1 MGNKTLIRGTLI
13 ILAILAIFTIM
24 MLVLVGKDGLISK
37 EIQNYNDTHVEEDN
51 EKQNNVVIV
60 QK

>member
-51 EKQNNVVIV
+51 EKQNNEVIV

>member
-37 EIQNYNDTHVEEDN
+37 EIQNRCYR
-51 EKQNNVVIV
+51 
-60 QK
+60 